1 MACKVHPCSCSC
13 NKRGF
18 LFTVCRKTWFYTTEF
33 QHFSI
38 SVVHFDDLGG
48 VFVLVQFKVFLV
60 LVPGL
65 WLFVRAWRQH
75 IISGLLWC
83 RIYSS
88 SLHHLLWRYCCINTD
103 PLTKYLLSFQ
113 NLGAS
118 FQTFH
123 LKCSNVSDKIIVS
136 EGTTQHREKI
146 FASHLLANF
155 PAKAEALNWATS
167 LS

>member
-1 MACKVHPCSCSC
+1 M
-13 NKRGF
+13 
-18 LFTVCRKTWFYTTEF
+18 
-33 QHFSI
+33 
-38 SVVHFDDLGG
+38 HFDDAGG

-118 FQTFH
+118 FQTFQ
-123 LKCSNVSDKIIVS
+123 LKCSNVSDKIIIS
-136 EGTTQHREKI
+136 EGKHNTEKRSLRLISWRI
-146 FASHLLANF
+146 FQRRPKLLTGRHLSHSEIISAALKTIPLAF
-155 PAKAEALNWATS
+155 YIPFL
-167 LS
+167 